1 MRADRLPAGSTEN
14 RVLYGFNAN
23 GVLVGHPFRLPLGLL
38 PLHLADASRIFGG
51 YTWTVEDA
59 LAYGEQR
66 FQTFGV
72 LDAVVVAVCHTI
84 TEEAIRLISVRKAT
98 KHEAQDYFAQIPD

>member
-1 MRADRLPAGSTEN
+1 M
-14 RVLYGFNAN
+14 
-23 GVLVGHPFRLPLGLL
+23 VGHPFRLPLGLL
-38 PLHLADASRIFGG
+38 PLHDVATMIFEWDERKRRANLRKHGIDLADAPRIFSG
-51 YTWTVEDA
+51 YTWTVEDV

-84 TEEAIRLISVRKAT
+84 MEEAIRLISVRKAT